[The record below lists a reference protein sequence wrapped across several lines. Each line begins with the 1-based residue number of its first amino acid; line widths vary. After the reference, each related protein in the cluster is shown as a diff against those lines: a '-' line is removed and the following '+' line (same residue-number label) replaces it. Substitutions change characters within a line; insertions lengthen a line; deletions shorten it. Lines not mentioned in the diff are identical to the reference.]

1 HFKTGLTELDDASY
15 RLLDQLVDF
24 MSQNSTLKI
33 EIAGHTDSDGSEEF
47 NQTLSEGRAQSAVN
61 YIIEKG
67 VDQNRLVAKGYG
79 ETQPL
84 FENDTEENKANN
96 RRVELKVIGK

>member
-1 HFKTGLTELDDASY
+1 
-15 RLLDQLVDF
+15 

-33 EIAGHTDSDGSEEF
+33 EIADILIVMIEEF

-67 VDQNRLVAKGYG
+67 VDQDRLVAKGYG

-84 FENDTEENKANN
+84 FENDTEENKAITE
-96 RRVELKVIGK
+96 ELSLK